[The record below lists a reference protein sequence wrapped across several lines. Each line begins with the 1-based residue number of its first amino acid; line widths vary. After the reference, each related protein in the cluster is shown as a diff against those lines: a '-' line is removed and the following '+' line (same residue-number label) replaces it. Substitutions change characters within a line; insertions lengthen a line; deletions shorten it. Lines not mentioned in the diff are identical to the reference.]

1 MTDILASQINNAV
14 TKLSHVMTSH
24 EVLRLVSFGSNFAGN
39 TSAINLAAGL
49 SNMGKKVV
57 IIDLIA
63 ANHLLRDTLD
73 INPKYFLEEYLST
86 GVSSKINNLVV
97 KTKIKNLSV
106 ISTEVQYED
115 INELNSLLETLHRSF
130 DYVVI
135 SESYVDGR
143 LTSQVNLKSPQ
154 YSVLTIDRVKAV
166 KRRFVRFLNRIDFN
180 FDGYIIV
187 K

>member
-1 MTDILASQINNAV
+1 MTDILASQVSNAV
-14 TKLSHVMTSH
+14 AKLSHVMTSH

-39 TSAINLAAGL
+39 TSAINIAAGL

-57 IIDLIA
+57 IVDLIA
-63 ANHLLRDTLD
+63 ANHLLRNTLN
-73 INPKYFLEEYLST
+73 INPSYFLEEYLRS
-86 GVSSKINNLVV
+86 GASSKVNNLIV

-115 INELNSLLETLHRSF
+115 INELNSLLEILHCSF

-135 SESYVDGR
+135 SESYLDGK
-143 LTSQVNLKSPQ
+143 LTSQVNLKAPH

-166 KRRFVRFLNRIDFN
+166 KRRFVRFLNKIDFS